1 MMDATEKKQLTKNA
15 TISYAIDAAVI
26 VLMGVLLVIGSY
38 WQYNKTYADAA
49 KYQCYAVAFWQGTA
63 AVQKELPASQC
74 SFMNSAP
81 LTKDQVVRTM
91 ERYHFPQFLVQF
103 VAQQPTDTPLHAL
116 PHEYPFLV
124 IFIFSL
130 AMFVPIAL
138 FQVGFAFW
146 MWVVAALVYLALRF
160 WRSQMAAIIFALFLV
175 TGAWSTALARFD
187 LVPAAATLMAVIWAM
202 QKRWNWSYI
211 FLALATLLKFYPA
224 LLLIP
229 FFIALQMQLDK
240 HIKWYA
246 RQRWVP
252 LALFVLV
259 CVVGMVASLL
269 LNVEGTVGQFT
280 YFQDRPVQAES
291 LDASAMWI
299 WSLLSQNPLQYA
311 YTFGSLNIANHL
323 KFMSVLGVI
332 GDVLLVA
339 GLLYTFW
346 LQWRGKID
354 LATAS
359 LLTLLVVIITGK
371 VFSPQYL
378 IWVAPLVAY
387 IYIAGARSFK
397 WIFSWTVIGVLTT
410 IVFPYF
416 YIARRSILQ
425 VPYQPGFFP
434 LVTVRNILLLGFVL
448 AVFIYCSRPRP
459 AASIEVAT
467 ASNPQPHD
475 VQDSSSGGQEGNPA
489 VMGNT

>member
-1 MMDATEKKQLTKNA
+1 MNAAEKKQLTKN
-15 TISYAIDAAVI
+15 TTTSYVIDAVVI

-38 WQYNKTYADAA
+38 WQYDKTYADAA
-49 KYQCYAVAFWQGTA
+49 KYQCYTIAFWQGTA

-74 SFMNSAP
+74 SFMNSVP
-81 LTKDQVVRTM
+81 LTKDQIVRTM
-91 ERYHFPQFLVQF
+91 EKHHVPQFLVQF
-103 VAQQPTDTPLHAL
+103 VAQQPGDTPFHAL

-130 AMFVPIAL
+130 AMLAPIAL

-146 MWVVAALVYLALRF
+146 MWVVATIVYLALRF
-160 WRSQMAAIIFALFLV
+160 WRSQMTAIVWALFLV

-187 LVPAAATLMAVIWAM
+187 LVPAAVTFVAVVWAM
-202 QKRWNWSYI
+202 QKRWNWSYV

-246 RQRWVP
+246 WQRWAPV
-252 LALFVLV
+252 ALFVLV
-259 CVVGMVASLL
+259 CAVGMVASLL
-269 LNVEGTVGQFT
+269 LSVEGTVGQFT

-323 KFMSVLGVI
+323 KLMSVLGII
-332 GDVLLVA
+332 GDVLLAA

-346 LQWRGKID
+346 LQLRGKID
-354 LATAS
+354 LALAS

-387 IYIAGARSFK
+387 IGARSFK
-397 WIFSWTVIGVLTT
+397 WVISWSVIGVLTT

-416 YIARRSILQ
+416 YIARRSILD

-434 LVTVRNILLLGFVL
+434 LVTVRNILLVGFVL
-448 AVFIYCSRPRP
+448 AIFIYYSRPRP
-459 AASIEVAT
+459 AISVQAAT
-467 ASNPQPHD
+467 MPHPRPDD
-475 VQDSSSGGQEGNPA
+475 VQSSSSGQESNPA
-489 VMGNT
+489 VMRNT